1 MSGYSLRRLLDYEPE
16 NSIEAIRQAI
26 LSATQTQ
33 LIARDYK
40 HAIERPGGQEWEGKA
55 ARAAQDTA
63 AGDEKV
69 VYRATQHVLDEG
81 PKALDTLAFQ
91 VAEHHK
97 RAVDYYNEATSHGY
111 KVSEDLTVEWIVQ
124 PRSTPEIIE
133 KGKQNAAKFQQMIRG
148 EYDKW
153 WATEEEAAQQIDAI
167 SKELDTSYNPIGGL
181 SASTG
186 HLDGAYLQGGT
197 QWDKDVLGRVQAAST
212 LDAQQ
217 LKDLAEGKKL
227 EIGSNRMQYLYQLA
241 HSFDGKSAGEI
252 AAIKA
257 GLPTDQ
263 RDAMTRAFALV
274 SNDQVRSGVD
284 NASGVS
290 EATKK
295 NFIPTAGAKVNLPD
309 SVSAELSRTD
319 RTNIWAG
326 DRSGT
331 PITQMH
337 GVGGLQDV
345 AKIFDGAGGYLNG
358 SEAGRSMLDAATEYT
373 NADIDH
379 RANPLCGGL
388 QTDAHGAPGGVLGD
402 QETPLRNALAG
413 VYESAGQDHVGVHE
427 IATDNPTEAE
437 KFLRAVNQEHWGDQS
452 GKVDNLLD
460 WTGDH
465 SQMGAETA
473 NAEGHYLADH
483 KTDLQKLPGGG
494 EFAKVNADLA
504 NTVAKTQGEYLA
516 DYAHPDPSH
525 PHTPGIQAFDRADQL
540 RDLASTLDQGRD
552 SATTFNEAGHQA
564 YKDLLA
570 DAARTGSDIDLN
582 AAGRLSQGVLDGA
595 IDSTAPHPDPEDLK
609 AIKDV
614 VGWAPNMDKAF
625 TANDIIEQLQQHGT
639 KLPDG
644 FAQDLAQSGST
655 GNIAAY
661 QGTVLD
667 ALVQAHPGIAD
678 DPLVGKY
685 INHGHFDPS
694 TIQGP
699 NGMERAQSDL
709 SKWFQTTAPRDY
721 NVNLDH
727 WQAQEQMGRTHA
739 KWGWQVP

>member
-1 MSGYSLRRLLDYEPE
+1 MSGYSLRRLLENNPE
-16 NSIEAIRQAI
+16 NSIEAVRQAI
-26 LSATQTQ
+26 LGATQTQ
-33 LIARDYK
+33 LIGRDYK

-91 VAEHHK
+91 VTEHHK
-97 RAVDYYNEATSHGY
+97 RAVGYYNEATSNGY
-111 KVSEDLTVEWIVQ
+111 KVSEDITVEWIA
-124 PRSTPEIIE
+124 PKGAKPETVAE
-133 KGKQNAAKFQQMIRG
+133 GKRCAAKFQDMIRG

-153 WATEEEAAQQIDAI
+153 WAAEEEAAQQIDAI
-167 SKELDTSYNPIGGL
+167 AKELDTSYNPIGGL

-197 QWDKDVLGRVQAAST
+197 QWDKDVLGRVQAAAT
-212 LDAQQ
+212 LDDQQ
-217 LKDLAEGKKL
+217 LKDLAAGKKVD
-227 EIGSNRMQYLYQLA
+227 IGSNRMQYLYQFA
-241 HSFDGKSAGEI
+241 HSFDGKSAAEI

-257 GLPTDQ
+257 GLPPAQ

-295 NFIPTAGAKVNLPD
+295 NFIPTAGSKVNLPD
-309 SVSAELSRTD
+309 AVNAELSRTD

-331 PITQMH
+331 PVTQMH

-379 RANPLCGGL
+379 RANPLGGGL
-388 QTDAHGAPGGVLGD
+388 QTDAHGAPGGVLAD

-413 VYESAGQDHVGVHE
+413 VYESAGQDHVDVHE
-427 IATDNPTEAE
+427 IATSEPTEAE

-540 RDLASTLDQGRD
+540 RDLASTLDQGHD
-552 SATTFNEAGHQA
+552 SATTLNEAGHQA

-582 AAGRLSQGVLDGA
+582 AAGRLSQGMLDGA
-595 IDSTAPHPDPEDLK
+595 IDSTAPRPDPEDLK

-639 KLPDG
+639 KLPEG
-644 FAQDLAQSGST
+644 FAQDLAQSGSF
-655 GNIAAY
+655 GNITAY

-667 ALVQAHPGIAD
+667 ALAQAHPEIAH
-678 DPLVGKY
+678 DPLVGQY
-685 INHGHFDPS
+685 INNGHFDPA
-694 TIQGP
+694 TIPDGGQADAEG
-699 NGMERAQSDL
+699 RL
-709 SKWFQTTAPRDY
+709 SQWFKEVAPRDY
-721 NVNLDH
+721 NVNMEH
-727 WQAQEQMGRTHA
+727 WDNQQHQGSVRPNWT
-739 KWGWQVP
+739 WTPSR